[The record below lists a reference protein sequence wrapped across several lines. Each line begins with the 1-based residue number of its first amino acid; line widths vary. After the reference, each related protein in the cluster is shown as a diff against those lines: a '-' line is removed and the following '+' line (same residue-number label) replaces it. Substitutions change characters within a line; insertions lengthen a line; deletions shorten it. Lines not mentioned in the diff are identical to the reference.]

1 MTDPIKSMP
10 VFYIDNQHMW
20 PKGSKLHGNY
30 VVWPDAGKYPTYQPI
45 GLAEHPQFKGKVV
58 VQGGNRGL
66 VVSFVAGAKSAD
78 DVRKGMSAQGVE
90 QYRISVES
98 IIHALMLMRA
108 DTEGGSEGDLHPLAI
123 LTMLAKASPTDAA
136 ILVAA
141 LKAWMLK
148 PLGVE
153 KVVGV
158 TEALESAEEMVKA
171 LQGAEKE

>member
-20 PKGSKLHGNY
+20 PEGAKLHGNY
-30 VVWPDAGKYPTYQPI
+30 VVWPDAGKYPTYTPI
-45 GLAEHPQFKGKVV
+45 GLAEHPQFEGKVV

-78 DVRKGMSAQGVE
+78 DVRKGMSAKGVE

-108 DTEGGSEGDLHPLAI
+108 ETKGGSEGDLHPLAI
-123 LTMLAKASPTDAA
+123 LTMLAKASTYDAD
-136 ILVAA
+136 ILIQA

-148 PLGVE
+148 PMSAAGVVDTA
-153 KVVGV
+153 K
-158 TEALESAEEMVKA
+158 ALESAEEMIKA
-171 LQGAEKE
+171 LQGPQI